1 MHALTN
7 EQEQQLAS
15 WLLDKAPAQTLSLT
29 AVKGYLF
36 AVIASPDPI
45 DVNSWLPL
53 IFNNNV
59 EDLPDEI
66 TLTIAQLY
74 NSISDDIFEN
84 GYKLP
89 PTVECSE
96 MIEANF
102 LSGHPLHEW
111 SLGFA
116 CGANFYSQNLFENMP
131 NDHEITETFS
141 LALMAMT
148 YFANREIAQEI
159 VDQQDQT
166 TINQFSPVM
175 YQMIVDLVADYAKI
189 VEEAALSTGLYDD
202 EVSEEQDWDNASE

>member
-15 WLLDKAPAQTLSLT
+15 WLLDKAPSKTLSLT

-36 AVIASPDPI
+36 AIIASPDPI
-45 DVNSWLPL
+45 DVNQWLPL
-53 IFNNNV
+53 IFNNQPD
-59 EDLPDEI
+59 EIPDEI
-66 TLTIAQLY
+66 TLALAQLY
-74 NSISDDIFEN
+74 NCISDDVFEN

-96 MIEANF
+96 MVEANF

-116 CGANFYSQNLFENMP
+116 CGVNFYSQQMFDHMP
-131 NDHEITETFS
+131 SDSEINESFS
-141 LALMAMT
+141 LAVMAMT
-148 YFANREIAQEI
+148 YFADREIAQEI

-166 TINQFSPVM
+166 NINLFSPVM
-175 YQMIVDLVADYAKI
+175 FQMIVDLVPDYAQI
-189 VEEAALSTGLYDD
+189 VEQAALSTGLYDSETEED
-202 EVSEEQDWDNASE
+202 AQWGDSEE